1 MRVRCSRIARPRSLL
16 VPVLL
21 AGLLVTGGLSVRAGA
36 ARPAEVPIR
45 GVIIDEA
52 GGADRQMA
60 ELRRLALDERVDLV
74 IG

>member
-1 MRVRCSRIARPRSLL
+1 M
-16 VPVLL
+16 
-21 AGLLVTGGLSVRAGA
+21 SVRAGA